1 MQHPYILGI
10 DFVKQQT
17 NFIFLMLPFA
27 DGGDMT
33 DIIKKMK
40 KCKNKPF
47 KEEQILFWAI

>member
-27 DGGDMT
+27 VGGDMS
-33 DIIKKMK
+33 DLIKKMK
-40 KCKNKPF
+40 LAKP
-47 KEEQILFWAI
+47 